1 MSLLAA
7 AKQALEALEQ
17 SDVEGRNKVLRN
29 LRAAIETAKKEEPV
43 YQVWERFEY
52 PSHWRDTDE
61 QEYNREKED
70 DRRILYTHP
79 APAPEGLQLV
89 PCGNTDRAKEII
101 YTAFE
106 TAMLEQAGEIG
117 PLTLRQRNAIFAT
130 VWSCMNAL
138 FAAAPKPEEK

>member
-7 AKQALEALEQ
+7 VKQALEALEQ

-29 LRAAIETAKKEEPV
+29 LRAAIETAEKAEPV

-79 APAPEGLQLV
+79 APAPEGMVSIELAAIEAWNHYADTCKKLGLN
-89 PCGNTDRAKEII
+89 PHHHGEWIASDAIRA
-101 YTAFE
+101 
-106 TAMLEQAGEIG
+106 L
-117 PLTLRQRNAIFAT
+117 
-130 VWSCMNAL
+130 
-138 FAAAPKPEEK
+138 AAAPKPPEGK